1 MYDVSVERIKQKG
14 SDHSGRSTPQVDSH
28 HGHREENDISSSTL
42 DMLPEGEDFDFM
54 FTFSSFLV
62 VLIDCK

>member
-42 DMLPEGEDFDFM
+42 DMLPEGEDFNFKLELP
-54 FTFSSFLV
+54 SFLLV
-62 VLIDCK
+62 M